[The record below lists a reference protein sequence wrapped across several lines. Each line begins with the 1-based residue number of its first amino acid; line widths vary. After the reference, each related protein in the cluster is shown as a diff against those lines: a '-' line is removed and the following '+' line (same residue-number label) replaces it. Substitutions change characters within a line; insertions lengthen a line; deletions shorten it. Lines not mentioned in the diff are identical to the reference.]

1 MAYLVFRTTATDP
14 TNPTDAERYRT
25 LVFGEMG
32 IGPRSTLTPL
42 NPDYPGPKGL
52 AGGLYVQYTAAT
64 VIIDL
69 EFGAASASIKNQV
82 ADAVTAN
89 LLTVTSVA
97 ATYPAAG
104 VGTPLTAAA
113 IRAYTG

>member
-1 MAYLVFRTTATDP
+1 MAYLVFRTTAADP
-14 TNPTDAERYRT
+14 ANPTDAERNRT
-25 LVFGEMG
+25 IVVGEMG
-32 IGPRSTLTPL
+32 RSSRTPLVPL

-52 AGGLYVQYTAAT
+52 AGGLYIQYTAAT
-64 VIIDL
+64 VILDL
-69 EFGAASASIKNQV
+69 EFGAAHASIKNQV
-82 ADAVTAN
+82 ADFVTAG

-104 VGTPLTAAA
+104 TGTPLTAAA